1 MDDGQLS
8 NTAKVILGLIRMGLR
23 TGYEMKQLE
32 DAGLITGEDDSHGG
46 RTRRAYALT
55 AAGERAFRDWLTS
68 DADPILEMRDE
79 AMLKLF
85 FASELTDAELQELLR
100 LKIEQHERTAAA
112 LRQIEPAERPAD
124 NDCPFLVLDYGI
136 AHHEWSAD
144 WYRKLALRLA
154 DGR

>member
-23 TGYEMKQLE
+23 TGYEMKQLVDKTSRHFWAASYGQIYPELKQLE

-100 LKIEQHERTAAA
+100 LKIEQ
-112 LRQIEPAERPAD
+112 P
-124 NDCPFLVLDYGI
+124 
-136 AHHEWSAD
+136 
-144 WYRKLALRLA
+144 
-154 DGR
+154 GR